1 MTKRIMLTASEGM
14 ILTDGE
20 TYGTTIYLAE
30 GASENAYHEI
40 PIEEYNAIQ
49 EAELLRNMPP
59 LYDERGMA
67 ENEPAGV
74 IE

>member
-30 GASENAYHEI
+30 GASESAYHEI
-40 PIEEYNAIQ
+40 TIEEYNAIQ

-59 LYDERGMA
+59 LYEERT
-67 ENEPAGV
+67 ENMPGV

>member
-20 TYGTTIYLAE
+20 TYGTVIYLAE
-30 GASENAYHEI
+30 GADETAYHEI
-40 PIEEYNAIQ
+40 TLDEFNAMQ

-59 LYDERGMA
+59 LYE
-67 ENEPAGV
+67 ENTEVNYPS
-74 IE
+74 